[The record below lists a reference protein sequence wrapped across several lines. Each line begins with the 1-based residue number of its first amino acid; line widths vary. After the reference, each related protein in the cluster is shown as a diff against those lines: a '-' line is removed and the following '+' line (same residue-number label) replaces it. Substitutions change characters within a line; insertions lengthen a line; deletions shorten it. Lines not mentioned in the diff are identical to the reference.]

1 MSILSDDMRNLER
14 ATVSDTATFIASG
27 AGVGLSPWAPGT
39 MGSLLGVLM
48 LWPIENLPLALC
60 WVVWMLVAVMGGD
73 RPPSD
78 CYRRGGRRLARHS
91 RARIPAGN
99 PHAVCERDA
108 GVSAPLQGL

>member
-48 LWPIENLPLALC
+48 L
-60 WVVWMLVAVMGGD
+60 
-73 RPPSD
+73 
-78 CYRRGGRRLARHS
+78 
-91 RARIPAGN
+91 
-99 PHAVCERDA
+99 
-108 GVSAPLQGL
+108 